1 MLLSGKRVSFIRKLE
16 KEMILLGKEHK
27 FEEAIALRGRVEKM
41 RRVFENAKIIRNWK
55 LEIGNSALVELQH
68 ILKLKHVPVR
78 IEGYDISN
86 IQGISATGSMAVFT
100 DGRADKNEYRKFRI
114 RTVTGSDDTAMLKE
128 VLTRRLRRSEW
139 PYPDLILVDG
149 GKGQLNAAIA
159 ASNKLPASPKL
170 QRGEQATSS
179 KLIPIIA
186 LTKEKHRGIRLVYK
200 KDSMFHELPLSQ
212 LPEAVRNLVLR
223 IDGEAHRFAVRYHR
237 RLHGRALVT
246 S

>member
-100 DGRADKNEYRKFRI
+100 DGRADKN
-114 RTVTGSDDTAMLKE
+114 
-128 VLTRRLRRSEW
+128 
-139 PYPDLILVDG
+139 
-149 GKGQLNAAIA
+149 
-159 ASNKLPASPKL
+159 
-170 QRGEQATSS
+170 
-179 KLIPIIA
+179 
-186 LTKEKHRGIRLVYK
+186 
-200 KDSMFHELPLSQ
+200 
-212 LPEAVRNLVLR
+212 
-223 IDGEAHRFAVRYHR
+223 
-237 RLHGRALVT
+237 
-246 S
+246 